1 MTITIRELTKT
12 YKGGVTALEGVNVEI
27 PAGMFGLL
35 GPNGAGKS
43 TMIKILATL
52 LEPTSGEVIIDGLD
66 VSKDRRK
73 IRSKLGYLP
82 QEFGVYPKMKAR
94 EFLDFIARLNGISS
108 KSDREKRVDQLL
120 EKVGLA
126 DAARRKVKALSGGML
141 RRLGIAQA
149 LISKPKLLIVDEPTV
164 GLDPEERIRFRGL
177 LQDIGKE
184 IVIILSTHIVGDISS
199 TCENLVI
206 LDKGKVL
213 YRGSPPDLT
222 AKAEGKV
229 WETVAEEKDLPAIK
243 KRFSVISTAPRGDR
257 LHLRLVGDGHADSL
271 ELKPVNPNLEDAY
284 INFMGGLE
292 EESND

>member
-1 MTITIRELTKT
+1 MTITIRELSKT
-12 YKGGVTALEGVNVEI
+12 YKGGVTALDGVSMEI
-27 PAGMFGLL
+27 PTGMFGLL

-52 LEPTSGEVIIDGLD
+52 LEPSSGQVVVDGLD
-66 VSKDRRK
+66 VSTDRRK
-73 IRSKLGYLP
+73 IRSRLGYLP

-94 EFLDFIARLNGISS
+94 EFLDFIARLDGISS
-108 KSDREKRVDQLL
+108 KSERNRRVDELL

-126 DAARRKVKALSGGML
+126 EAARRKVKALSGGML

-149 LISKPKLLIVDEPTV
+149 LIGEPKLLVVDEPTV

-177 LQDIGKE
+177 LQDIGRE

-206 LDKGKVL
+206 LDKGKL
-213 YRGSPPDLT
+213 RYQGSPPELT
-222 AKAEGKV
+222 AMAQGKT
-229 WETVAEEKDLPAIK
+229 WETVAEEKDLPEIK
-243 KRFSVISTAPRGDR
+243 RHFSVISTAPRGDR
-257 LHLRLVGDGHADSL
+257 LHLRLVGEGPSDGL
-271 ELKPVNPNLEDAY
+271 ELKPVTPNLEDGY

-292 EESND
+292 EEDHV

>member
-1 MTITIRELTKT
+1 MTITIRDLTKT

-52 LEPTSGEVIIDGLD
+52 LEPTSGEVSIDGLD

-73 IRSKLGYLP
+73 IRSRLGYLP

-94 EFLDFIARLNGISS
+94 EFLDFVARLNGMP
-108 KSDREKRVDQLL
+108 KNGRDKRVDEML

-149 LISKPKLLIVDEPTV
+149 LISDPKLLIVDEPTV

-213 YRGSPPDLT
+213 YRGSPPELA
-222 AKAEGKV
+222 AKAEGKT
-229 WETVAEEKDLPAIK
+229 WETVAEEKDLPEIK
-243 KRFSVISTAPRGDR
+243 RHFSVISTAPRGDR
-257 LHLRLVGDGHADSL
+257 LHLRLVGEGSANGL

-292 EESND
+292 EEKND

>member
-1 MTITIRELTKT
+1 MTITIRDLTKT
-12 YKGGVTALEGVNVEI
+12 YKGGVTALSGVNVEI

-52 LEPTSGEVIIDGLD
+52 LEPTSGEVTIDGLD

-73 IRSKLGYLP
+73 IRSRLGYLP

-94 EFLDFIARLNGISS
+94 EFLDFTARLNGMP
-108 KSDREKRVDQLL
+108 KAGRDKRVDEML
-120 EKVGLA
+120 ENVGLA

-149 LISKPKLLIVDEPTV
+149 LISEPKLLIVDEPTV

-177 LQDIGKE
+177 LQDIGKD

-213 YRGSPPDLT
+213 YHGSPQELT
-222 AKAEGKV
+222 AKAEGKA
-229 WETVAEEKDLPAIK
+229 WETVAEEKDLSEIK
-243 KRFSVISTAPRGDR
+243 RRFSVISTAPRGDR
-257 LHLRLVGDGHADSL
+257 LHLRLVGEGSANGL

-292 EESND
+292 EENND

>member
-1 MTITIRELTKT
+1 MTITIRDLTKT
-12 YKGGVTALEGVNVEI
+12 YKGGVKALDGVNVEI

-73 IRSKLGYLP
+73 IRSRLGYLP

-94 EFLDFIARLNGISS
+94 EFLDFSARLNGMP
-108 KSDREKRVDQLL
+108 KSGRDKRVDEML

-149 LISKPKLLIVDEPTV
+149 LISDPKLLIVDEPTV

-206 LDKGKVL
+206 LDEGKVM
-213 YRGSPPDLT
+213 YRGSPPNLT
-222 AKAEGKV
+222 AKAEGKA
-229 WETVAEEKDLPAIK
+229 WETVAEEKDLPEIK

-257 LHLRLVGDGHADSL
+257 LHLRLVGEGSANGL

-292 EESND
+292 EEDND

>member
-1 MTITIRELTKT
+1 MTITIRDLTKT
-12 YKGGVTALEGVNVEI
+12 YKGGVTALSGVNVEI

-52 LEPTSGEVIIDGLD
+52 LEPSSGEVIIDGLD

-73 IRSKLGYLP
+73 IRSRLGYLP

-94 EFLDFIARLNGISS
+94 EFLDFTARLGGIP
-108 KSDREKRVDQLL
+108 KGDREKRVDELL

-149 LISKPKLLIVDEPTV
+149 LISDPKLLIVDEPTV

-177 LQDIGKE
+177 LQDIGKD

-206 LDKGKVL
+206 LDKGKVR

-222 AKAEGKV
+222 DMAEGKA

-243 KRFSVISTAPRGDR
+243 ERFSVISTAPRGDR
-257 LHLRLVGDGHADSL
+257 LHLRLVGEGSANGL
-271 ELKPVNPNLEDAY
+271 ELKPVTPNLEDAY

-292 EESND
+292 EEDNV

>member
-1 MTITIRELTKT
+1 MTITIRDLTKS
-12 YKGGVTALEGVNVEI
+12 YKGGVTALDGVNVEI

-52 LEPTSGEVIIDGLD
+52 LEPTSGEVTIDGLD

-73 IRSKLGYLP
+73 IRSRLGYLP
-82 QEFGVYPKMKAR
+82 QEFGVYPKMKTR
-94 EFLDFIARLNGISS
+94 EFLDLSARLKGMA
-108 KSDREKRVDQLL
+108 KSEREKRVDQML

-149 LISKPKLLIVDEPTV
+149 LIGEPKLLIVDEPTV

-206 LDKGKVL
+206 LDKGRVR

-222 AKAEGKV
+222 ARAEGKA
-229 WETVAEEKDLPAIK
+229 WETVAQEKDLPAIK
-243 KRFSVISTAPRGDR
+243 ECFSVISTAPRGDR
-257 LHLRLVGDGHADSL
+257 LHLRLVGDASDNGL
-271 ELKPVNPNLEDAY
+271 ELKPVIPNLEDAY
-284 INFMGGLE
+284 INFMDGLE
-292 EESND
+292 EENND

>member
-1 MTITIRELTKT
+1 MTITIRDLTKT
-12 YKGGVTALEGVNVEI
+12 YKGGVTALSGVNVEI

-52 LEPTSGEVIIDGLD
+52 LEPSSGEVIIDGLD

-73 IRSKLGYLP
+73 IRSRLGYLP

-94 EFLDFIARLNGISS
+94 EFLDFTARLGGIP
-108 KSDREKRVDQLL
+108 KGDREKRVDELL

-149 LISKPKLLIVDEPTV
+149 LISDPKLLIVDEPTV

-177 LQDIGKE
+177 LQDIGKD

-206 LDKGKVL
+206 LDKGKVR
-213 YRGSPPDLT
+213 YRGSPSELT
-222 AKAEGKV
+222 AKAEGKA

-243 KRFSVISTAPRGDR
+243 ERFSVISTAPRGDR
-257 LHLRLVGDGHADSL
+257 LHLRLVGEGSANGL
-271 ELKPVNPNLEDAY
+271 ELKPVTPNLEDAY

-292 EESND
+292 EEDNV

>member
-1 MTITIRELTKT
+1 MTISIRELTKV
-12 YKGGVTALEGVNVEI
+12 YKGGVTALEGVDIDI

-52 LEPTSGEVIIDGLD
+52 LEPTSGQVVIDGLD

-73 IRSKLGYLP
+73 IRSRLGYLP
-82 QEFGVYPKMKAR
+82 QEFGVYPKMRAG
-94 EFLDFIARLNGISS
+94 EFLDFSARLNGISS
-108 KSDREKRVDQLL
+108 KSEREKKVDQLL

-126 DAARRKVKALSGGML
+126 DATRRKVKALSGGML

-149 LISKPKLLIVDEPTV
+149 LISDPKLLVVDEPTV

-177 LQDIGKE
+177 LQDIGKD

-206 LDKGKVL
+206 LDQGKVR
-213 YRGSPPDLT
+213 YRGSPQDLT
-222 AKAEGKV
+222 ARAEGKA
-229 WETVAEEKDLPAIK
+229 WETVAEEKDLPQIK
-243 KRFSVISTAPRGDR
+243 QRFSVISTAPRGDR
-257 LHLRLVGDGHADSL
+257 LHLRLVGEGSANGL
-271 ELKPVNPNLEDAY
+271 ELKPVTPNLEDAY

-292 EESND
+292 EVDNV